1 MSAAALSMAR
11 PGAAPPRLRRRAGRG
26 GARLSRAGPPRAS
39 SDPSPAPSADGHD
52 EGFTPEIV
60 VVGLGPGD
68 PTQITM
74 KAWDVL
80 TSPGARVHVR
90 TARHPTLEGLP
101 PHVALTTFDH
111 VYESTKMLQDVY
123 PAIAEE
129 LLTIAE
135 TVART
140 SVADVP
146 GASRE
151 AGDAFSSF
159 VLEDGD
165 DEVVVRKD
173 ERQRRIVYAVPGDP
187 CVAENSVKLLRQMAS
202 ARGVRV
208 TIVPGVSFL
217 EPTLASL
224 NTDVMP
230 SLCVVDAIDVATAG
244 HAVGMS
250 VDAPTLLCQLY
261 SKAVAS
267 DVKLTLMQ
275 QFPSDHPVTLVHAAG
290 TKDEKTETVPLHS
303 LDADVGEDIDILTS
317 AFVPA
322 VAGGKYGDAKGSV
335 ESLLDAIARAR
346 RGDVAGET
354 EPGKRSVPDD
364 DDEDDDEAESDGY
377 DETYFGGF
385 GDDDGESVWLSL
397 DHADGEA
404 YKFLRDAGEAAASA
418 AESDADA
425 DVRKK
430 TLGDLLAAVALH
442 VAMASEAGE
451 FTMRDVVLEA
461 ARDVRKRTISRD
473 DSVVR
478 E

>member
-1 MSAAALSMAR
+1 MSAAALSTAR
-11 PGAAPPRLRRRAGRG
+11 QGAAHPRLLRRAWRG

-165 DEVVVRKD
+165 DEVVVRTD

-187 CVAENSVKLLRQMAS
+187 CVAENSVKLLREAAQG
-202 ARGVRV
+202 RGVRV
-208 TIVPGVSFL
+208 VVVPGVSFL
-217 EPTLASL
+217 EPTLAAL
-224 NTDVMP
+224 GLDVMP

-244 HAVGMS
+244 HAVGVS

-290 TKDEKTETVPLHS
+290 TADEKTETVPLHS
-303 LDADVGEDIDILTS
+303 LDADAGGDIDILTS

-322 VAGGKYGDAKGSV
+322 VVGGAYGDEKGSV

-354 EPGKRSVPDD
+354 DPGKKNVPGDGDD
-364 DDEDDDEAESDGY
+364 DDDDDAEAESDGY

-385 GDDDGESVWLSL
+385 GDEDGESVWLSL

-404 YKFLRDAGEAAASA
+404 YAFLRDAGEAAASA

-430 TLGDLLAAVALH
+430 TLGDALAAVALH

-461 ARDVRKRTISRD
+461 ARDVRKRTSR
-473 DSVVR
+473 
-478 E
+478 

>member
-1 MSAAALSMAR
+1 
-11 PGAAPPRLRRRAGRG
+11 
-26 GARLSRAGPPRAS
+26 
-39 SDPSPAPSADGHD
+39 
-52 EGFTPEIV
+52 
-60 VVGLGPGD
+60 
-68 PTQITM
+68 
-74 KAWDVL
+74 
-80 TSPGARVHVR
+80 
-90 TARHPTLEGLP
+90 
-101 PHVALTTFDH
+101 
-111 VYESTKMLQDVY
+111 
-123 PAIAEE
+123 
-129 LLTIAE
+129 
-135 TVART
+135 
-140 SVADVP
+140 
-146 GASRE
+146 
-151 AGDAFSSF
+151 

-202 ARGVRV
+202 ARGVKV

-224 NTDVMP
+224 KTDVMP

-322 VAGGKYGDAKGSV
+322 VAGGKYGDEKGSV

-354 EPGKRSVPDD
+354 EPGKKSGPDADDDDD
-364 DDEDDDEAESDGY
+364 DDESTSDGY

-385 GDDDGESVWLSL
+385 GDDAFESVWLSL

-404 YKFLRDAGEAAASA
+404 HAFLRDAGEAAAA
-418 AESDADA
+418 AAAADADA

-451 FTMRDVVLEA
+451 FTMRDVVVEA

>member
-1 MSAAALSMAR
+1 MRAR
-11 PGAAPPRLRRRAGRG
+11 
-26 GARLSRAGPPRAS
+26 PPRAS
-39 SDPSPAPSADGHD
+39 S

-68 PTQITM
+68 PGLIT
-74 KAWDVL
+74 KQAWDVL
-80 TSPGARVHVR
+80 TAVGARVHVR
-90 TARHPTLEGLP
+90 TARHPTLDGLP

-111 VYESTKMLQDVY
+111 IYENTKMLQDVY

-140 SVADVP
+140 SVADVR

-165 DEVVVRKD
+165 DEVAVRTD
-173 ERQRRIVYAVPGDP
+173 DRQRRIVYAVPGDP
-187 CVAENSVKLLRQMAS
+187 SVAENSVKLLRELAP
-202 ARGVRV
+202 ARGVAV
-208 TIVPGVSFL
+208 SIIPGVSFL
-217 EPTLASL
+217 EPTLAAVGA
-224 NTDVMP
+224 DVMP

-244 HAVGMS
+244 HAVGVS

-275 QFPSDHPVTLVHAAG
+275 QFPETHLVTLVHAAG
-290 TKDEKTETVPLHS
+290 TPAEKTKTTPLHA
-303 LDADVGEDIDILTS
+303 LDADEDGDIDILTS

-322 VAGGKYGDAKGSV
+322 VARERDEAGGSL

-346 RGDVAGET
+346 RGDVAGERN
-354 EPGKRSVPDD
+354 PGDVRGGGGEKGEASGDD
-364 DDEDDDEAESDGY
+364 DDDDDDDAEAESDGY
-377 DETYFGGF
+377 DETYFGGV
-385 GDDDGESVWLSL
+385 GDDDGEIVFMSL

-404 YKFLRDAGEAAASA
+404 GAFLREAGEAAAAA
-418 AESDADA
+418 AESDAEA
-425 DVRKK
+425 DRRKK
-430 TLGDLLAAVALH
+430 TLGDALAAVSLH

-461 ARDVRKRTISRD
+461 AREVRKRTR
-473 DSVVR
+473 R
-478 E
+478 

>member
-1 MSAAALSMAR
+1 
-11 PGAAPPRLRRRAGRG
+11 
-26 GARLSRAGPPRAS
+26 
-39 SDPSPAPSADGHD
+39 
-52 EGFTPEIV
+52 
-60 VVGLGPGD
+60 
-68 PTQITM
+68 
-74 KAWDVL
+74 
-80 TSPGARVHVR
+80 
-90 TARHPTLEGLP
+90 
-101 PHVALTTFDH
+101 
-111 VYESTKMLQDVY
+111 
-123 PAIAEE
+123 
-129 LLTIAE
+129 
-135 TVART
+135 
-140 SVADVP
+140 
-146 GASRE
+146 
-151 AGDAFSSF
+151 
-159 VLEDGD
+159 
-165 DEVVVRKD
+165 
-173 ERQRRIVYAVPGDP
+173 
-187 CVAENSVKLLRQMAS
+187 
-202 ARGVRV
+202 VRV

-217 EPTLASL
+217 EPTLAAL
-224 NTDVMP
+224 ETDVMP
-230 SLCVVDAIDVATAG
+230 SMCVVDAIDVATAG

-275 QFPSDHPVTLVHAAG
+275 QFPSDHPITLVHAAG
-290 TKDEKTETVPLHS
+290 TQDEKTETVPLHS
-303 LDADVGEDIDILTS
+303 LDADVGRDIDILTS

-354 EPGKRSVPDD
+354 DAGKKSVSDD
-364 DDEDDDEAESDGY
+364 DDDDDDEAESDGY

-404 YKFLRDAGEAAASA
+404 YAFLRDAGEAAAA
-418 AESDADA
+418 AAAADADA

-473 DSVVR
+473 DSGVR

>member
-1 MSAAALSMAR
+1 
-11 PGAAPPRLRRRAGRG
+11 
-26 GARLSRAGPPRAS
+26 
-39 SDPSPAPSADGHD
+39 
-52 EGFTPEIV
+52 
-60 VVGLGPGD
+60 
-68 PTQITM
+68 
-74 KAWDVL
+74 
-80 TSPGARVHVR
+80 
-90 TARHPTLEGLP
+90 
-101 PHVALTTFDH
+101 
-111 VYESTKMLQDVY
+111 
-123 PAIAEE
+123 
-129 LLTIAE
+129 
-135 TVART
+135 
-140 SVADVP
+140 
-146 GASRE
+146 
-151 AGDAFSSF
+151 
-159 VLEDGD
+159 
-165 DEVVVRKD
+165 
-173 ERQRRIVYAVPGDP
+173 
-187 CVAENSVKLLRQMAS
+187 
-202 ARGVRV
+202 
-208 TIVPGVSFL
+208 
-217 EPTLASL
+217 
-224 NTDVMP
+224 
-230 SLCVVDAIDVATAG
+230 
-244 HAVGMS
+244 MS

-322 VAGGKYGDAKGSV
+322 VAGGKYGDEKGSV

-354 EPGKRSVPDD
+354 EPGKKSVSDD
-364 DDEDDDEAESDGY
+364 DDDDDEAESDGY

-404 YKFLRDAGEAAASA
+404 YAFLRDAGEAAAA
-418 AESDADA
+418 AAAADADA

-430 TLGDLLAAVALH
+430 TLGDVLAAVALH

>member
-1 MSAAALSMAR
+1 MRAR
-11 PGAAPPRLRRRAGRG
+11 
-26 GARLSRAGPPRAS
+26 PPRAS
-39 SDPSPAPSADGHD
+39 S

-60 VVGLGPGD
+60 VVGLGPGA
-68 PTQITM
+68 PGLIT
-74 KAWDVL
+74 KQAWDVL
-80 TSPGARVHVR
+80 TAVGARVHVR
-90 TARHPTLEGLP
+90 TARHPTLDGLP

-111 VYESTKMLQDVY
+111 VYENTKMLQNVY

-140 SVADVP
+140 SVADVR

-165 DEVVVRKD
+165 DEVAVRTD
-173 ERQRRIVYAVPGDP
+173 DRQRRIVYAVPGDP
-187 CVAENSVKLLRQMAS
+187 SVAENSVKLLRELAP
-202 ARGVRV
+202 ARGVA
-208 TIVPGVSFL
+208 ISIIPGVSFL
-217 EPTLASL
+217 EPTLAAVGA
-224 NTDVMP
+224 DVMP

-244 HAVGMS
+244 HAVGVS

-275 QFPSDHPVTLVHAAG
+275 QFPETHLVTLVHAAG
-290 TKDEKTETVPLHS
+290 TKDEKRKTVPLHA
-303 LDADVGEDIDILTS
+303 LDADEDGDIDILTS

-322 VAGGKYGDAKGSV
+322 VVGDRGVSTGGSV

-346 RGDVAGET
+346 RGDVAGERI
-354 EPGKRSVPDD
+354 PGGDVSDSAEASLAD
-364 DDEDDDEAESDGY
+364 GDAADGSEAETSLGY
-377 DETYFGGF
+377 DETYFGGG
-385 GDDDGESVWLSL
+385 GDEDGSSSVWLSL

-404 YKFLRDAGEAAASA
+404 GAFLREAGEAAAA
-418 AESDADA
+418 AAAADA
-425 DVRKK
+425 DPDRRKK
-430 TLGDLLAAVALH
+430 TLGDALAAVSLH

-461 ARDVRKRTISRD
+461 AREVRKRTR
-473 DSVVR
+473 R
-478 E
+478 

>member
-1 MSAAALSMAR
+1 
-11 PGAAPPRLRRRAGRG
+11 
-26 GARLSRAGPPRAS
+26 
-39 SDPSPAPSADGHD
+39 
-52 EGFTPEIV
+52 
-60 VVGLGPGD
+60 
-68 PTQITM
+68 M

-202 ARGVRV
+202 ARGVKV

-224 NTDVMP
+224 KTDVMP

-322 VAGGKYGDAKGSV
+322 VAGGKYGDEKGSV

-354 EPGKRSVPDD
+354 EPGKKSGPDADDDDD
-364 DDEDDDEAESDGY
+364 DDESTSDGY

-385 GDDDGESVWLSL
+385 GDDAFESVWLSL

-404 YKFLRDAGEAAASA
+404 HAFLRDAGEAAAA
-418 AESDADA
+418 AAAADASA

-451 FTMRDVVLEA
+451 FTMRDVVVEA
-461 ARDVRKRTISRD
+461 ARDVRKRT
-473 DSVVR
+473 
-478 E
+478 